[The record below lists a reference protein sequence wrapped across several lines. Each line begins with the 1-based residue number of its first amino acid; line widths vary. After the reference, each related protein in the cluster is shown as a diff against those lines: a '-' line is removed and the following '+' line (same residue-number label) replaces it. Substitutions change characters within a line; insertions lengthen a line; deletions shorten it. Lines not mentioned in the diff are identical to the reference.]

1 MPEIIML
8 APYKIFIRFNGLCPQ
23 PASLHHCV
31 KASIHRVPQSGCPC
45 ELLYADYLMI
55 SAESME
61 ELLVKLKTW
70 KSEMEKKGLWMNMKK
85 NKIMVSGMSQS
96 GPAEELVVS
105 IKQEMIAMQ
114 SSMVAACAGYT
125 RNAVALRVPCA

>member
-1 MPEIIML
+1 
-8 APYKIFIRFNGLCPQ
+8 
-23 PASLHHCV
+23 
-31 KASIHRVPQSGCPC
+31 
-45 ELLYADYLMI
+45 MI

-70 KSEMEKKGLWMNMKK
+70 KSEIKKKGLWMNMGKT
-85 NKIMVSGMSQS
+85 KIMVSGMSQS

-105 IKQEMIAMQ
+105 IRQEMVAMQ